1 MKRIIQNTLL
11 VFGICIL
18 LFACSGGGNGDD
30 SAAVSDNDTP
40 PEDVAPS
47 NTSQLARFSSDDE
60 LAAYL
65 KSGLT
70 TMTADPDPIYAAPEA
85 DAGSPGGDVLGPRF
99 STTNLQESGVDEADI
114 VKTDGRYLYMI
125 QENNKYDYLPEVDAF
140 APPSDE
146 GESAVRVMEISADP
160 AQTREITSVS
170 LAEFENPVDGLYLVT
185 DRGNGNPDLL
195 VTVGGTQQN
204 MWLAWEC
211 LGCWRTGTAEVGL
224 FNVSSPENPELI
236 TRITLD
242 GQLIASRRIDNMLY
256 LVTRFTPGLDEVIP
270 YPQTEEDREWNK
282 QVIADAPLT
291 DLLPKASFG
300 GGAKAAL
307 VRTDQVYLPPLNEDR
322 EPQPNLITVTAVD
335 LEFPESPVSRSIAGP
350 AETVYVGTENLYV
363 ATVRYPHPVYAERDV
378 IPEDTATLTTQIH
391 KFSLTQNGPV
401 YKASGSVLGGLG
413 WEEDKKPFRMG
424 EYEGTL
430 RIATSLGDTWD
441 GSATTRLT
449 LLKEGADGLLEET
462 GSIENIGKPGERLYA
477 VRFVGPKGY
486 LVTFRVTDPL
496 YVFDLSDPYQPTTLG
511 ELQIEGYSDYL
522 HPIDDNLLLGIGKD
536 AVPDNSASDFG
547 GRGAWYQGVKLALF
561 DVSGDIDPNQ
571 PGSSNPREWDSLVIG
586 KRGTESA
593 ALSDHHAL
601 AYLPPEA
608 GQPAKLALPIRLHDT
623 PSDADWFD
631 PNRPDTYYEWTHTGL
646 YLFEIDT
653 ETNSEKTPQILR
665 SGNLVVADR
674 STSDP
679 SRLPPFWHESN
690 DRAVI
695 LEGSVHYLHEGRIW
709 SGKWETPE
717 DFIGPE

>member
-1 MKRIIQNTLL
+1 MKRMIQHMAL
-11 VFGICIL
+11 VFGICFL
-18 LFACSGGGNGDD
+18 LFACSGGGDN
-30 SAAVSDNDTP
+30 STAVSGNDTP

-47 NTSQLARFSSDDE
+47 NTSQLARFSSDEE

-70 TMTADPDPIYAAPEA
+70 TRTAYPEPAFGAPEG
-85 DAGSPGGDVLGPRF
+85 DASGPGGEASGPRF
-99 STTNLQESGVDEADI
+99 STTNLQETGVDEADL
-114 VKTDGRYLYMI
+114 VKTDGRYLYMVQTNSGDI
-125 QENNKYDYLPEVDAF
+125 YLPETDVF
-140 APPSDE
+140 APPPFE
-146 GESAVRVMEISADP
+146 GEPAIRVMEISADP
-160 AQTREITSVS
+160 ARSREITSLS

-195 VTVGGTQQN
+195 VTVGGTRQN
-204 MWLAWEC
+204 MWLAWDC
-211 LGCWRTGTAEVGL
+211 LGCWRTGAAEVGL

-242 GQLIASRRIDNMLY
+242 GQLIASRRIENMLY

-270 YPQTEEDREWNK
+270 YPQTEADREWNER
-282 QVIADAPLT
+282 VIADAPLT
-291 DLLPKASFG
+291 DLLPKASFS
-300 GGAKAAL
+300 GGAEAPL
-307 VRTDQVYLPPLNEDR
+307 VRTDQVYLPPSNEDR
-322 EPQPNLITVTAVD
+322 EPQPSLITVTAID
-335 LEFPESPVSRSIAGP
+335 LEFPQSPVSRSIAGP
-350 AETVYVGTENLYV
+350 AETVFVGMESLYV
-363 ATVRYPHPVYAERDV
+363 ATVRYPHPVYAEGEV
-378 IPEDTATLTTQIH
+378 IPEETATLTTQVH
-391 KFSLTQNGPV
+391 KFALTLNGPV

-449 LLKEGADGLLEET
+449 LLKEGEDGLLEET

-496 YVFDLSDPYQPTTLG
+496 YVFDLSDPYRPTTVG

-522 HPIDDNLLLGIGKD
+522 HPIGEDLLLGIGKD
-536 AVPDNSASDFG
+536 AVPDNSSGDFG

-561 DVSGDIDPNQ
+561 EVSGNPESADSN
-571 PGSSNPREWDSLVIG
+571 SSNPRELDSLVIG

-593 ALSDHHAL
+593 ALFDHHAV
-601 AYLPPEA
+601 AYIPPAA

-623 PSDADWFD
+623 PAHAEWFD

-646 YLFEIDT
+646 YLFEID
-653 ETNSEKTPQILR
+653 
-665 SGNLVVADR
+665 SGDIRQTGKMVVADR
-674 STSDP
+674 FNGDDPVMPAFWQAST
-679 SRLPPFWHESN
+679 

-695 LEGSVHYLHEGRIW
+695 LDGSVHYIHSGRIW
-709 SGKWETPE
+709 SGRWDAPE
-717 DFIGPE
+717 DFSGPE